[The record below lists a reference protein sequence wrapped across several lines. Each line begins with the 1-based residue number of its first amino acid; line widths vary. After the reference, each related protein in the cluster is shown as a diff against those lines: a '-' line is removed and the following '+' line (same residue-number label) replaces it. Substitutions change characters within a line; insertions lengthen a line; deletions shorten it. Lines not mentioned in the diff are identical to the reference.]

1 MWEKIPFMIASKKKK
16 ILRKYLTKEV
26 RDLYNEN

>member
-16 ILRKYLTKEV
+16 NPEKILNKGSERPLQ
-26 RDLYNEN
+26 